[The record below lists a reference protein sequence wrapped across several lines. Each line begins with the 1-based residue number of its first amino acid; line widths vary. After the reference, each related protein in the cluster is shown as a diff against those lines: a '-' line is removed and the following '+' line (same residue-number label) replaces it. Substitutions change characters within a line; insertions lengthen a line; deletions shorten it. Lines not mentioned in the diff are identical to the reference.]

1 MAIQYQENGRIFTLH
16 TDHSTYQMKAD
27 SYGNLLHLYY
37 GDRTEGSM
45 EYMLTFEDRG
55 FSPNPY
61 EAGDDRTYSLDA
73 LPQEYPHQGSGDFR
87 SPAFA
92 VEQAGRSYGLNLRYA
107 GYEICK
113 GKYSLPGLPAMY
125 GEGREDAESLKI
137 RLTDQVSGLAVTLLY
152 GVFPGYDIITRA
164 VCVENGG
171 DGPAAL
177 KRVYSACLDFLHG
190 EYDLIQFYGRHAM
203 ERNFQ
208 RTALCHGA
216 QVIGSRR
223 GTSSHQY
230 NPFLILAGRETTEAS
245 GPCYSMSFVYSGP
258 FKAEAETDQYG
269 QTRMAMGLQDEMEGL
284 QQFLDDV
291 MGQQDGE
298 MKGLSF
304 WGLMKELMKGNLK
317 GILGQTG
324 MGLKNA
330 LFSQVDRGGQ
340 MLFQVAAIGLIGA
353 VFTNVSSVFK
363 AGQISDTGFFV
374 TYLLLFTCLAA
385 SFSASLQVAAQV
397 MEQILEFM
405 KLLMP
410 AYYMAVA
417 FSGGS
422 MSALALYECMMGA
435 VTGVQ
440 WLCSTVL
447 LSMVRI
453 YVLMVLG
460 SHVAKEALLSRL
472 TELLEQAVVW
482 SLRTLTGLVVGFH
495 LIQAMILPHADAA
508 GQAGMK
514 RLMEMIPGLGQG
526 AGAMAQ
532 MVLGSGVLIKN
543 TMGAAAVV
551 VLAVISAVPVM
562 KLTVLMVMYQCVAA
576 VMQPVCDKRV
586 VSCVAGVSKGHKLLL
601 QIVLYSMFLFMIAIA
616 VTCASTNVNY
626 FAS

>member
-125 GEGREDAESLKI
+125 GEGQEDAESLKI

-164 VCVENGG
+164 VCVENEG

-177 KRVYSACLDFLHG
+177 KRVYSTCLDFLHG

-269 QTRMAMGLQDEMEGL
+269 QTRMAMGLQDEMFSYELKPGERFFGPEVIMGYSGQGL
-284 QQFLDDV
+284 GALSRSIHKAMRHSLCRGKYKTIPRPVLINNWEATYFDFTGERILDIARQAKDLGVEMMVLDD
-291 MGQQDGE
+291 GW
-298 MKGLSF
+298 F
-304 WGLMKELMKGNLK
+304 GNR
-317 GILGQTG
+317 
-324 MGLKNA
+324 
-330 LFSQVDRGGQ
+330 D
-340 MLFQVAAIGLIGA
+340 
-353 VFTNVSSVFK
+353 
-363 AGQISDTGFFV
+363 SD
-374 TYLLLFTCLAA
+374 
-385 SFSASLQVAAQV
+385 
-397 MEQILEFM
+397 
-405 KLLMP
+405 
-410 AYYMAVA
+410 
-417 FSGGS
+417 FSG
-422 MSALALYECMMGA
+422 
-435 VTGVQ
+435 
-440 WLCSTVL
+440 
-447 LSMVRI
+447 
-453 YVLMVLG
+453 LG
-460 SHVAKEALLSRL
+460 DWQVKIGRAHV
-472 TELLEQAVVW
+472 
-482 SLRTLTGLVVGFH
+482 
-495 LIQAMILPHADAA
+495 
-508 GQAGMK
+508 
-514 RLMEMIPGLGQG
+514 
-526 AGAMAQ
+526 
-532 MVLGSGVLIKN
+532 
-543 TMGAAAVV
+543 
-551 VLAVISAVPVM
+551 
-562 KLTVLMVMYQCVAA
+562 
-576 VMQPVCDKRV
+576 
-586 VSCVAGVSKGHKLLL
+586 
-601 QIVLYSMFLFMIAIA
+601 
-616 VTCASTNVNY
+616 
-626 FAS
+626 

>member
-45 EYMLTFEDRG
+45 EYLLTFEDRG

-73 LPQEYPHQGSGDFR
+73 LPQEYPYQGSGDFR

-125 GEGREDAESLKI
+125 GEGQEDAESLKI

-171 DGPAAL
+171 NGPAAL

-230 NPFLILAGRETTEAS
+230 NPFLILAGRETTETS

-269 QTRMAMGLQDEMEGL
+269 QTRMAMGLQDEMFSYELKPGERFFGPEVIMGYSGQGL
-284 QQFLDDV
+284 GALSRSIHKAMRRSLCRGKYKTIPRPVLINNWEATYFDFTGEKILDIARQAKDLGVEMMVLDD
-291 MGQQDGE
+291 GW
-298 MKGLSF
+298 F
-304 WGLMKELMKGNLK
+304 GNR
-317 GILGQTG
+317 
-324 MGLKNA
+324 
-330 LFSQVDRGGQ
+330 D
-340 MLFQVAAIGLIGA
+340 
-353 VFTNVSSVFK
+353 
-363 AGQISDTGFFV
+363 SD
-374 TYLLLFTCLAA
+374 
-385 SFSASLQVAAQV
+385 
-397 MEQILEFM
+397 
-405 KLLMP
+405 
-410 AYYMAVA
+410 
-417 FSGGS
+417 FSGLGDWQVNVKKLGGS
-422 MSALALYECMMGA
+422 LVSL
-435 VTGVQ
+435 V
-440 WLCSTVL
+440 S
-447 LSMVRI
+447 RI
-453 YVLMVLG
+453 N
-460 SHVAKEALLSRL
+460 
-472 TELLEQAVVW
+472 
-482 SLRTLTGLVVGFH
+482 GL
-495 LIQAMILPHADAA
+495 
-508 GQAGMK
+508 GMK
-514 RLMEMIPGLGQG
+514 FGIWVEPEMVSEDSCLYREHPDW
-526 AGAMAQ
+526 AF
-532 MVLGSGVLIKN
+532 
-543 TMGAAAVV
+543 
-551 VLAVISAVPVM
+551 AVPGRKPVRGRSQ
-562 KLTVLMVMYQCVAA
+562 LVL
-576 VMQPVCDKRV
+576 DFSRK
-586 VSCVAGVSKGHKLLL
+586 
-601 QIVLYSMFLFMIAIA
+601 
-616 VTCASTNVNY
+616 
-626 FAS
+626 